1 MDGQEKIIQSL
12 NKQQEGKH
20 LFFTLY
26 KQEKENIVSNEGL
39 QLPELGKCNN
49 AIIMFRL

>member
-20 LFFTLY
+20 LYFTLY
-26 KQEKENIVSNEGL
+26 EQEKENIASSEGL
-39 QLPELGKCNN
+39 QLGKCNN
-49 AIIMFRL
+49 AITSNV